1 MLVGLLISLMGFQF
15 IFEQINKID
24 LKVVNLIHEKTRELK
39 SKKVIQYVVMIILAG
54 ILWAIMDIV
63 AIGSI
68 VQGAI
73 IGVLWAFIMFLFEDT
88 IFDNMR
94 NTLR

>member
-1 MLVGLLISLMGFQF
+1 MLVGLLISLIGCQF
-15 IFEQINKID
+15 IFEQLNKID

-39 SKKVIQYVVMIILAG
+39 RKKVIQYLLMIASAG
-54 ILWAIMDIV
+54 ILWAIMDIAV
-63 AIGSI
+63 VGSI
-68 VQGAI
+68 VQGVI
-73 IGVLWAFIMFLFEDT
+73 VGVLWAFIMFLFEDT

>member
-1 MLVGLLISLMGFQF
+1 MLVGLLITLIGFQF
-15 IFEQINKID
+15 IFEQINKAD
-24 LKVVNLIHEKTRELK
+24 LKIVDLIHEKTRELK
-39 SKKVIQYVVMIILAG
+39 NKKVMQYVVMIVLAG
-54 ILWAIMDIV
+54 LLWAIMDIV

-73 IGVLWAFIMFLFEDT
+73 IGILWAFIMFLFEDT

>member
-15 IFEQINKID
+15 IFEQINKVD
-24 LKVVNLIHEKTRELK
+24 LKIVNLIHEKTRELK
-39 SKKVIQYVVMIILAG
+39 NKKVIQYVVMIVLAG

>member
-1 MLVGLLISLMGFQF
+1 MLVGLLISLIGCQF
-15 IFEQINKID
+15 IFEQLNKID

-39 SKKVIQYVVMIILAG
+39 RKKVIQYLLMIASAG
-54 ILWAIMDIV
+54 ILWAIMDIAV
-63 AIGSI
+63 VGSI
-68 VQGAI
+68 VQGVI
-73 IGVLWAFIMFLFEDT
+73 VGGVWALIMFLFEDT

>member
-1 MLVGLLISLMGFQF
+1 MLVGLLISLIVFQF
-15 IFEQINKID
+15 IFEQINKVD
-24 LKVVNLIHEKTRELK
+24 LKIVNLIHEKTRELK
-39 SKKVIQYVVMIILAG
+39 NKKVIQYVVMIVLAG